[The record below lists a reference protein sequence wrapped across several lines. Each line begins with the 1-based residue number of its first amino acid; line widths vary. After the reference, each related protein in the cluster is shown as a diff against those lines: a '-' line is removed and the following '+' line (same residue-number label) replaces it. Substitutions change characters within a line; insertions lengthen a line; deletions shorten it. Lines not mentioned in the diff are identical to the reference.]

1 MKLKIFGL
9 EMPMKSKVAG
19 MEKSAIRVE
28 SALILIEEEIV
39 TVTA

>member
-19 MEKSAIRVE
+19 MKSAIRVE